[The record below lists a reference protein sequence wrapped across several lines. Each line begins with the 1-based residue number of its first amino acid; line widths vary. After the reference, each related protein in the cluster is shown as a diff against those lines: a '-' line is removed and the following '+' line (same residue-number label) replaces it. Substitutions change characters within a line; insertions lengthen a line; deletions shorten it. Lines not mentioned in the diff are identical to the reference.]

1 MPGFKSITA
10 YVDAYNSGANVITSF
25 RKSPTQANTAGNWM
39 DMSMASGNPV
49 PNYYAA
55 TPLQASKLSTQEGIY
70 HGGAVSPSNKVLRS
84 ISVFSNS
91 ANAAP
96 STWFLLDYLMYYP
109 FIDMDAVG
117 DVQAMINVDAF
128 SVPITLDR
136 YTDGAGVRM
145 MMVNVSPTVGG
156 GQFTV
161 TYVNQDGVEKT
172 TPNHFCTAV
181 TSIATL
187 TATTE
192 NASGFMPFLTLA
204 AGDSGVR
211 SVTSVTFTVANGG
224 LASLVLVYP
233 LRTLRIREASVP
245 TEVESLLHAPDVPRV
260 QDGAYLNFIGNTP
273 TGSLA
278 STVFMGMAEFTW
290 G

>member
-1 MPGFKSITA
+1 MAGFRSINA
-10 YVDAYNSGANVITSF
+10 YADAYLSGANVISSF
-25 RKSPTQANTAGNWM
+25 RKAPTQANTAGNWM

-55 TPLQASKLSTQEGIY
+55 TPLISAKLDTQAGIY
-70 HGGAVSPSNKVLRS
+70 HGPGVSPAKKFLRS
-84 ISVFSNS
+84 LSVFSTS

-96 STWFLLDYLMYYP
+96 SMWYLCDYLLYYP

-117 DVQAMINVDAF
+117 EEQTL
-128 SVPITLDR
+128 STTLPLDR

-161 TYVNQDGVEKT
+161 SYVNQDGNTSV
-172 TPNHFCTAV
+172 TPNHFCSAATN
-181 TSIATL
+181 IATL
-187 TATTE
+187 TATTDV
-192 NASGFMPFLTLA
+192 AGGFMPFLRLA

-211 SVTSVTFTVANGG
+211 SVNSVTFSVANGG
-224 LASLVLVYP
+224 LCSLVLVYP
-233 LRTLRIREASVP
+233 LRTIRIREANVAS
-245 TEVESLLHAPDVPRV
+245 EVESLLHAPNLPRV
-260 QDGAYLNFIGNTP
+260 YDGAYLNLIGNTP
-273 TGSLA
+273 TGSLV
-278 STVFMGMAEFTW
+278 STVFAGMAEFTW

>member
-1 MPGFKSITA
+1 MAGFKSINA
-10 YVDAYNSGANVITSF
+10 YVDAYNSGAYTLTSF
-25 RKSPTQANTAGNWM
+25 RKAPTQVNTAGNWM
-39 DMSMASGNPV
+39 DMSMAAGNPV
-49 PNYYAA
+49 PNYYAS
-55 TPLQASKLSTQEGIY
+55 TPLLAAKLATHEGIY
-70 HGGAVSPSNKVLRS
+70 HGPGVSPSKKFLRS
-84 ISVFSNS
+84 ISVYSTT

-96 STWFLLDYLMYYP
+96 STWFLCDYLMYYG

-117 DVQAMINVDAF
+117 DVQTMVNVDAF
-128 SVPITLDR
+128 SQPIVLDR
-136 YTDGAGVRM
+136 YTTGAGVRM
-145 MMVNVSPTVGG
+145 MMVNAYPTVGG

-161 TYVNQDGVEKT
+161 TYVNQDGNTST

-181 TSIATL
+181 TTIATL
-187 TATTE
+187 TATTQ
-192 NASGFMPFLTLA
+192 NASGLMPFLSLA

-224 LASLVLVYP
+224 LCALVLVYP
-233 LRTLRIREASVP
+233 LRTIRIREANVP
-245 TEVESLLHAPDVPRV
+245 TEVESLLGAPDLPQV

-278 STVFMGMAEFTW
+278 ATNFVGMAEFTW

>member
-1 MPGFKSITA
+1 VAGFKSINA
-10 YVDAYNSGANVITSF
+10 YVDAHLSGAFTISSF
-25 RKSPTQANTAGNWM
+25 RKAPTQANAVGNWM

-55 TPLQASKLSTQEGIY
+55 SPLAAARLDTEKGIY
-70 HGGAVSPSNKVLRS
+70 HGPAVSPSKKFLRS
-84 ISVFSNS
+84 ISVFSTT

-96 STWFLLDYLMYYP
+96 STWFLTDYLLYYP

-117 DVQAMINVDAF
+117 EEQALDNTIA
-128 SVPITLDR
+128 LDR
-136 YTDGAGVRM
+136 YTDGAGVKM
-145 MMVNVSPTVGG
+145 IMVNVSPTLGG

-161 TYVNQDGVEKT
+161 SYVNQDGVTKT
-172 TPNHFCTAV
+172 TPNHFCTIT

-187 TATTE
+187 TATTQ
-192 NASGFMPFLTLA
+192 NASGFMPFLSLA
-204 AGDSGVR
+204 EGDTGVR
-211 SVTSVTFTVANGG
+211 SVNSVTFSVANGG
-224 LASLVLVYP
+224 LCAIVLVKP
-233 LRTLRIREASVP
+233 LRTIRIREANVP
-245 TEVESLLHAPDVPRV
+245 TEVESLLQAPDLPQV

-278 STVFMGMAEFTW
+278 VTNFVGMAEFTW

>member
-1 MPGFKSITA
+1 MAGFKSINA
-10 YVDAYNSGANVITSF
+10 YADAYLSGANVISSF
-25 RKSPTQANTAGNWM
+25 RKSPTQANTASNWM

-55 TPLQASKLSTQEGIY
+55 TPLFAAKLDTQTGIY
-70 HGGAVSPSNKVLRS
+70 HGPGVAPARKFLRS
-84 ISVFSNS
+84 LSVFSTS

-117 DVQAMINVDAF
+117 ETQAMSNVDALGQP
-128 SVPITLDR
+128 VVLDR
-136 YTDGAGVRM
+136 YTDGVGVRM

-161 TYVNQDGVEKT
+161 TYVNQDGNTST
-172 TPNHFCTAV
+172 TPNHFCTAA
-181 TSIATL
+181 TNIATL
-187 TATTE
+187 TATTDV
-192 NASGFMPFLTLA
+192 AGGFMPFLRLA

-211 SVTSVTFTVANGG
+211 SITSVNFSVANGG
-224 LASLVLVYP
+224 LCALVLVVP
-233 LRTLRIREASVP
+233 LRTIRIREANVAS
-245 TEVESLLHAPDVPRV
+245 EVESLINAPDLPRV
-260 QDGAYLNFIGNTP
+260 YDGAYLNLIGNTP
-273 TGSLA
+273 TGSLV
-278 STVFMGMAEFTW
+278 STVFAGLAEFTW

>member
-1 MPGFKSITA
+1 VAGFKSINA
-10 YVDAYNSGANVITSF
+10 YVDAYNNGANVISSF
-25 RKSPTQANTAGNWM
+25 RKAPTQANTAGNWM

-55 TPLQASKLSTQEGIY
+55 SPLFASKLEPQTGIY
-70 HGGAVSPSNKVLRS
+70 HGPGVSPARKFLRS
-84 ISVFSNS
+84 LSVFSTS

-96 STWFLLDYLMYYP
+96 SMWYLCDYLMYYP

-117 DVQAMINVDAF
+117 ETQPMSNVDALGDP
-128 SVPITLDR
+128 VVLDR

-161 TYVNQDGVEKT
+161 TYVNQDGNTST
-172 TPNHFCTAV
+172 TPNHFCTAA
-181 TSIATL
+181 TNIATL
-187 TATTE
+187 TATTD
-192 NASGFMPFLTLA
+192 NASGFMPFLRLA

-211 SVTSVTFTVANGG
+211 SVTSVNFSVANGG
-224 LASLVLVYP
+224 LCALVLVYP
-233 LRTLRIREASVP
+233 LRTIRIREANVAS
-245 TEVESLLHAPDVPRV
+245 EVESLLQAPDLPRV
-260 QDGAYLNFIGNTP
+260 YDGAYLNLIGNTP
-273 TGSLA
+273 TGSLV
-278 STVFMGMAEFTW
+278 STVFAGMAEFTW